1 MEKGKPKKL
10 SHFAPRASND
20 IIIGPRAILEAIAA
34 EKSIDKILISR
45 ELSNEQTRQVAQE
58 ANNYQIPVQKV
69 PVEKLTRLTRKIHQG
84 MIALAAPISFAHFEH
99 EIEVAIESGFFP
111 LVLMLDGVTDVRNF
125 GAIARSAEALGA
137 EIIVVPAKNAARIG
151 EDAMK
156 TSAGA
161 LNHIKVA
168 KTRHLKDV
176 LLFLQSYGYQV
187 VACTEKGNQPIFQ
200 VNFERPTCIIMGA
213 EETGIGS
220 DLLRVS
226 DVLAYIPMTGKI
238 ASLNVSTAT
247 TVVLYEAIRQKNM
260 ALK

>member
-1 MEKGKPKKL
+1 MEKGKHKKL
-10 SHFAPRASND
+10 NHFTPKSSNEL
-20 IIIGPRAILEAIAA
+20 IIGPRAILEAIAA

-45 ELSNEQTRQVAQE
+45 ELSNEQSRQVVQE
-58 ANNYQIPVQKV
+58 AQHYQIPVQKV
-69 PVEKLTRLTRKIHQG
+69 PIEKLLRLTRKTHQG

-99 EIEVAIESGFFP
+99 EVESAIENGFFP
-111 LVLMLDGVTDVRNF
+111 LVLLLDGVTDVRNF

-168 KTRHLKDV
+168 KAGHLKDV
-176 LLFLQSYGYQV
+176 LLFLQSYGYQI
-187 VACTEKGNQPIFQ
+187 VACTEKGNLPVFN
-200 VNFERPTCIIMGA
+200 VDFSKPTAIVMGA
-213 EETGIGS
+213 EETGIANE
-220 DLLRVS
+220 LIRVS

-238 ASLNVSTAT
+238 ASLNVSAAT
-247 TVVLYEAIRQKNM
+247 TVVLYEAVRQKNI
-260 ALK
+260 ALQ